1 MHTYYRQ
8 RLTGFYTLYIFT
20 LFLLLMLA
28 LVTASPAYSESGGK
42 PAVDTEALTSE
53 AVDLISRLNRLE
65 QQLFYP
71 THTRVSV
78 FLSVAENSQ
87 ARLHSA
93 SLKIDDN
100 SVTDHIYTQKETG
113 ALNAGG
119 IQRLYTGNIM
129 MGKHRL
135 QVSVR
140 EAQKD
145 GSVRLHE
152 LEYKFSKNDHA
163 ENIEIIF
170 DNVQPHIVIQSR
182 N

>member
-8 RLTGFYTLYIFT
+8 RLTGFYTLYLFT
-20 LFLLLMLA
+20 PCLLLMLA
-28 LVTASPAYSESGGK
+28 LVTASPAYSESGVK
-42 PAVDTEALTSE
+42 PAVDTEALKSE

-71 THTRVSV
+71 THTHVSV

-100 SVTDHIYTQKETG
+100 KVTDHIYTQKETD
-113 ALNAGG
+113 ALNSGG
-119 IQRLYTGNIM
+119 IQRLYSGNIL

-140 EAQKD
+140 QVQKD
-145 GSVRLHE
+145 GSVRTHE
-152 LEYKFSKNDHA
+152 LEYKFSKDDHA

-170 DNVQPHIVIQSR
+170 DNVKPHIAIQSR